1 MHPCN
6 RRSLRWVSTF
16 KTNVR
21 STATAYKDFTQV
33 VQLHC
38 YLPQNYTTR
47 VRNTLEQ
54 ATTSTIA
61 CEAGTM
67 PRVAHAQDLMD
78 QFHQFTSSSY
88 LFFLIT
94 VSASFYL
101 VCRAAYLLLFHPLA
115 KFPGPKLAALT
126 SWYEAYYDVTGG
138 RFPDALTELH
148 LIYGPIIRVRA
159 DQLHIKDAEFYGEL
173 YVSGAKRRTS
183 TLAIDHTGL
192 GVADSI
198 PNTANHELHHMRRK
212 PVESFFSRQSVT
224 RMETRVH
231 AEARRMDEKLQRFK
245 GSNVIISLDHMFS
258 CMTRDLVTQFACG
271 ENPHLLDE
279 PDFNPGWHNTLRGL
293 MSMIPYLRN
302 MTWIIKLLK
311 MVPTSILKAFNPNA
325 ADLQI
330 FHSISEGRIEKIR
343 SQLAKG
349 NVTSDDEE
357 CSAFHHVLCSDL
369 PETEKTTD
377 RLNREAFALLSA
389 GATTTAGNCTFVTY
403 FVLKQPQV
411 EIRLREE
418 LREAT
423 QGFPDRVPRWA
434 ELEKLSYLTACIKEG
449 LRLTRFFHRNIRL
462 SPDQALQY
470 KQWTIPKNTP
480 VGMSVGHMHLDP
492 DVYPQPYEY
501 IPERWLGKYDSRM
514 SRNYVPFLRGSR
526 SCLGSNLAYA
536 QLYIYLAVLFRP
548 GAHKMSIECDDSDIV
563 LVCDG
568 ELGMA
573 KHDSKG
579 LRVRFH

>member
-1 MHPCN
+1 
-6 RRSLRWVSTF
+6 
-16 KTNVR
+16 
-21 STATAYKDFTQV
+21 
-33 VQLHC
+33 
-38 YLPQNYTTR
+38 
-47 VRNTLEQ
+47 
-54 ATTSTIA
+54 
-61 CEAGTM
+61 M

-78 QFHQFTSSSY
+78 QFHQFASSSY

-198 PNTANHELHHMRRK
+198 PNMANHELHHMRRK

-231 AEARRMDEKLQRFK
+231 AEARRMDEKLQR
-245 GSNVIISLDHMFS
+245 
-258 CMTRDLVTQFACG
+258 
-271 ENPHLLDE
+271 
-279 PDFNPGWHNTLRGL
+279 HNTLRGL

-311 MVPTSILKAFNPNA
+311 MVPASILKTFNPNA

-357 CSAFHHVLCSDL
+357 YSAFHHVLCSDL

-389 GATTTAGNCTFVTY
+389 GTTTTAGNCTFVTY

-411 EIRLREE
+411 ETRHREE
-418 LREAT
+418 LRGAT

-434 ELEKLSYLTACIKEG
+434 ELEKLPYLTACIKEG
-449 LRLTRFFHRNIRL
+449 LCLTRFFHRNIRL
-462 SPDQALQY
+462 SPDQELQY

-492 DVYPQPYEY
+492 DVYPEPYEY
-501 IPERWLGKYDSRM
+501 IPERWLGRYDSRM
-514 SRNYVPFLRGSR
+514 NRNYVPFLRGSR

-563 LVCDG
+563 LVRDG
-568 ELGMA
+568 ELGMP